1 MAAIAPAAPG
11 TPRSTSAPSATVGER
26 ILDAAIGCV
35 AVQGVRATTVDD
47 VARAAGCGRATVY
60 RTFPGGRDELIQ
72 RAGLRQ
78 IEHFAAAAEARLA
91 AAEHLEDLL
100 VSGITGATTF
110 FLEHGALRHLIEH
123 EPEVV
128 AAQVGFDRMDAVF
141 ATVADF
147 AVPHLTRF
155 LPEPRAVEA
164 AEWVSRLV
172 LSYLVVPNDAVDL
185 TTEDDARRLVQDH
198 VLPGL
203 AADLIEPHPTDR
215 SDPRQEAHP

>member
-1 MAAIAPAAPG
+1 MAAIAPTRQTSPPAP
-11 TPRSTSAPSATVGER
+11 TRLTER
-26 ILDAAIGCV
+26 ILDAAIDCV

-78 IEHFAAAAEARLA
+78 IERFAAAAEAELG
-91 AAEHLEDLL
+91 AAEDLEHLL
-100 VSGITGATTF
+100 VAGITGATTF
-110 FLEHGALRHLIEH
+110 FLEQGALRHLIEH

-147 AVPHLTRF
+147 AVAHLARF
-155 LPEPRAVEA
+155 VPEPRAVEV

-172 LSYLVVPNDAVDL
+172 LSHLFVPSEAVDL
-185 TTEDDARRLVQDH
+185 RREDDARRLVRAH
-198 VLPGL
+198 LLPGL
-203 AADLIEPHPTDR
+203 AADLLQPPPTTTAPAPAHLTQETEP
-215 SDPRQEAHP
+215 

>member
-1 MAAIAPAAPG
+1 MAAIAA
-11 TPRSTSAPSATVGER
+11 RSATLPPLAPATSVADR

-47 VARAAGCGRATVY
+47 IARAAGCGRATVY

-78 IEHFAAAAEARLA
+78 IQRFAAAAEARLA
-91 AAEHLEDLL
+91 AAEDLESLL

-110 FLEHGALRHLIEH
+110 FLEHGSLRHLIEH

-128 AAQVGFDRMDAVF
+128 AIQMGFDRMDEVF
-141 ATVADF
+141 ATVAGF
-147 AVPHLTRF
+147 AVPHLARF
-155 LPEPRAVEA
+155 LPAPRAAEA

-172 LSYLVVPNDAVDL
+172 LSYVFVPNPAVDL
-185 TTEDDARRLVQDH
+185 THEDDARRLVQAH

-203 AADLIEPHPTDR
+203 APDLLHPRTTLDLTTSQEDR
-215 SDPRQEAHP
+215 P